1 MAEEEGGQERG
12 HSSIQNSFES
22 SMDSKNILIKKAD
35 DCQQRGSNGDSVQ
48 VTNKIGKKRIKN
60 RVKHRINYSRPNR
73 RRRRRYRR
81 RRRWK
86 PDAQARKS

>member
-1 MAEEEGGQERG
+1 MAEQEGGQERG

-22 SMDSKNILIKKAD
+22 SMDSTCKNILIKKAD
-35 DCQQRGSNGDSVQ
+35 DCQQRVSDGDALQ
-48 VTNKIGKKRIKN
+48 KTKQIGKKRIKN

-73 RRRRRYRR
+73 RRRRR
-81 RRRWK
+81 WK